1 MKDLFASEIGY
12 NVESTFSFYRKK
24 EDEKPAGSAKFA
36 IGFRVP
42 LGRLLIACAATAVT
56 TGLLFL
62 GASFDRREAKK

>member
-1 MKDLFASEIGY
+1 MKKLLACEIGY
-12 NVESTFSFYRKK
+12 NAESTFSFYRKK

-36 IGFRVP
+36 FRVP
-42 LGRLLIACAATAVT
+42 LVRLLIACAATAVT

>member
-1 MKDLFASEIGY
+1 MKNLLASEIGY

-42 LGRLLIACAATAVT
+42 LRRLLIACAATAVT